1 MKDCSVRPHFL
12 LTMAVVI
19 GLSILSTGCATITSG
34 TSQTIAVTTDPAGAD
49 CQFTRDGKL
58 VGRIN
63 PTPGVMPVSKATGNI
78 GVSCTREGYQP
89 TVGSVSSEFQAAT
102 FGNILLGGVIGVVV
116 DAASGA
122 MNKYPEQVSFVLIP
136 LSFPSAAD
144 RDAFFNKMRDTFLVE
159 YGEVVARIQA
169 VCRQD
174 CDRQLQAADTN
185 KKEKLAE
192 IEAKRQAATVRSG

>member
-1 MKDCSVRPHFL
+1 MLV
-12 LTMAVVI
+12 AVL
-19 GLSILSTGCATITSG
+19 GLCGLSTGCATITGG
-34 TSQTIAVTTDPAGAD
+34 TSQTIAVVTTPSGAD

-78 GVSCTREGYQP
+78 GVSCVKDGFEP

-102 FGNILLGGVIGVVV
+102 FGNILLGGIIGVAV

-136 LSFPSAAD
+136 VAFPSTAD
-144 RDAFFNKMRDTFLVE
+144 RDAFFDKMRDTFLAE
-159 YGEVVARIQA
+159 YAEVVARINA
-169 VCRQD
+169 VCRTD
-174 CDRQLQAADTN
+174 CDRQLSTAESG
-185 KKEKLAE
+185 KKQKLAE
-192 IEAKRQAATVRSG
+192 IEAKRQAAVVRAS